1 MGNRRGT
8 RATKAAD
15 GALAETLSA
24 KIIKQFSWVTA
35 ARWRSHSLSAGDSF
49 VDLGQPILYLIL
61 LSVSSSGGCAYLR
74 DREVRQEQSFPA
86 KNIPVEQV
94 VQTSAAINLNFIA
107 NAVERV
113 GPAVV
118 RIDAVRGDGASGSN
132 NNGTPQSFG
141 NSLAGEFSGAQ
152 LSPPE
157 ARRQRGTGSGF
168 IISQDGR
175 LLTNAHVVA
184 EADQVT
190 VLLKDGRSFEGQV
203 IGTDPVTDIAAV
215 KIDATGLPSVKMGN
229 SETLVPGQWAI
240 AIGNPLG
247 LDNTVTAGIIS
258 AIERSS
264 SDVGAPDKRISF
276 IQTDAAIN
284 PGNSGGPLLNERGEV
299 IGVNTA
305 IINQAQGLGFAI
317 PVELA
322 ERVVNQLFAK
332 GRVEHP
338 YLGVQMID
346 LTPTVREEI
355 NQSGVGFE
363 VRQDQG
369 VLIVQVIPKSPAV
382 RAGLRAGDLIEKVNG
397 TPIQSTD
404 QLKEQVEAMTLG
416 DTLEL
421 EVNRDDRAQRLT
433 IKPEPLP
440 PVEIPS

>member
-1 MGNRRGT
+1 MKR
-8 RATKAAD
+8 
-15 GALAETLSA
+15 L
-24 KIIKQFSWVTA
+24 SWVGA
-35 ARWRSHSLSAGDSF
+35 VRWRSRSVPQGISFTTVDSLAVGR
-49 VDLGQPILYLIL
+49 LLKRPILYLVL
-61 LSVSSSGGCAYLR
+61 LIVGSSGGCSYLR
-74 DREVRQEQSFPA
+74 DREARQAPPLSLARNTPVRQVA
-86 KNIPVEQV
+86 
-94 VQTSAAINLNFIA
+94 QTTAAINPNFIA
-107 NAVERV
+107 SVAERV

-118 RIDAVRGDGASGSN
+118 RIDAVRRDNTSGLFNDS
-132 NNGTPQSFG
+132 GMSQPAG
-141 NSLAGEFSGAQ
+141 NFEVKGFSRTQ
-152 LSPPE
+152 LPAPE
-157 ARRQRGTGSGF
+157 ERRQRGTGSGF

-190 VLLKDGRSFEGQV
+190 VLLKDGRSFNGQV
-203 IGTDPVTDIAAV
+203 VGIDPVTDIAAI
-215 KIDATGLPSVKMGN
+215 KINATGLPSVKMGN

-247 LDNTVTAGIIS
+247 LDNTVTAGIVS
-258 AIERSS
+258 AIGRSS

-317 PVELA
+317 PIELA

-346 LTPTVREEI
+346 LTPTIREEI
-355 NQSGVGFE
+355 NQSDAGFKI
-363 VRQDQG
+363 RQDQG
-369 VLIVQVIPKSPAV
+369 VLIVEVLPNSPAV
-382 RAGLRAGDLIEKVNG
+382 RAGLRPGDLIEKINDS
-397 TPIQSTD
+397 PIQSTD
-404 QLKEQVEAMTLG
+404 ELQEQVEAVAPG

-421 EVNRDDRAQRLT
+421 EVDRDGQTQRLT

-440 PVEIPS
+440 AEVPS